1 MKKTLLLSLLVLTV
15 VSCGKTNIISTKA
28 PIVNAHNN
36 SLTTSTT
43 ATTASLSVASFIG
56 NYDLVEQEQLNC
68 GASLQIIK
76 GCDGIKLLTN
86 HREEEEERFCDINKG
101 ELDYTNTT
109 LIGNQIT
116 QISNA
121 KVIERKHEER
131 HFEERK
137 HNRDN
142 NEIRQQSITHI
153 LKLSPEGV
161 LEEEVIT
168 NGQSKKCFYFKR

>member
-43 ATTASLSVASFIG
+43 TTTASLSVASFIG
-56 NYDLVEQEQLNC
+56 NYDLVEQAQLHC

-86 HREEEEERFCDINKG
+86 HREEEERFCDINKG

-109 LIGNQIT
+109 LIGNQIKQT
-116 QISNA
+116 SISKIN
-121 KVIERKHEER
+121 ERHQEER
-131 HFEERK
+131 RHS
-137 HNRDN
+137 HDHD
-142 NEIRQQSITHI
+142 EIRQQFITHT
-153 LKLSPEGV
+153 LTLSPEGV
-161 LEEEVIT
+161 LEEEIT
-168 NGQSKKCFYFKR
+168 TKGQQTERCVYFKR